1 MAFRQVAGASRRTGT
16 GLAAIGLF
24 WGGFAALV
32 PEYKLRA
39 GVSDAQMGTILLCTA
54 VGGITAMALAPRLRR
69 VLGAGTLPVTGMV
82 LALAALLPLS
92 VQSAPTMAV
101 ALVLMGAAMSA
112 LDINVNVR
120 VSERE
125 SETGLPLMNYNHAL
139 FSFGFAAAALAAGA
153 ARRAGLGP
161 EQIQPVLALV
171 LALAAV
177 LMAERHVPAPPGA
190 AAAGATPWPV
200 VWPAAAIL
208 FAAFVTENA
217 TESWSALH
225 IERSLG
231 GRPGEGAFGPATMGL
246 TMGIGRM
253 AGQLLAQRVGEARLV
268 AGSAVLAAIGTLI
281 VALAPVQ
288 WLAVLGVG
296 VIGAGVAVLVPS
308 ANSLLG
314 RRVAP
319 EQIGLAISRAW
330 MIGFTG
336 FFIGPVAM
344 GLMAQTMGLRAA
356 FAVVALVVATILLS
370 LRRLTRQA

>member
-54 VGGITAMALAPRLRR
+54 VGGITAMAMAPRLRR

-120 VSERE
+120 VSELE

-319 EQIGLAISRAW
+319 AQIGLAISRAW

-356 FAVVALVVATILLS
+356 FAVVALVVATILVS